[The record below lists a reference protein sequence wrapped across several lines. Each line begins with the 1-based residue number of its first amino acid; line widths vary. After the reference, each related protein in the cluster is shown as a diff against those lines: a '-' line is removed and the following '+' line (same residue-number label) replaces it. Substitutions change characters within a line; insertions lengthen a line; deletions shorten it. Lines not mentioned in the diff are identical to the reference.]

1 MDISIFQI
9 NIEHQSMYL
18 KMQENCG
25 WINEQFFDKNLI
37 NTFYVFCVRNYW
49 RENYD
54 LNQKPQNHIKV
65 TDEKGFVNKCSF
77 YLRYKH
83 IKKSVI

>member
-25 WINEQFFDKNLI
+25 WINDQFFDKNLI
-37 NTFYVFCVRNYW
+37 HFTCFVCGIVIEGKIMIF
-49 RENYD
+49 
-54 LNQKPQNHIKV
+54 IKNLK
-65 TDEKGFVNKCSF
+65 TT
-77 YLRYKH
+77 
-83 IKKSVI
+83 